1 MQQSL
6 NNSTIVAYSSETA
19 KLLCSNDKVTVRE
32 LWLEVPVVDIYVAH
46 LKRLNLDELKTDT
59 ADRLETLKDLQKR
72 KKEEERVIQEQKL
85 NERLLE
91 EEKRAEQRKK
101 RIELAENKRVERLRL

>member
-1 MQQSL
+1 MSTQRVVKKINSSMNQAPAQTVMQQSL
-6 NNSTIVAYSSETA
+6 NNPSIVTYSFETA

-59 ADRLETLKDLQKR
+59 LDRLETLRDIQKR
-72 KKEEERVIQEQKL
+72 KKEEERVI
-85 NERLLE
+85 
-91 EEKRAEQRKK
+91 
-101 RIELAENKRVERLRL
+101 